1 MTRERSFRSLFTIM
15 RNYKIVVDA
24 MGGDYAP
31 EEVVKGTIQAL
42 TEDKDLQVVLV
53 GDLDKIDENLF
64 DAQIKDRLTLVDA
77 KDIIT
82 NDDIPTVAIKQKK
95 ESSLVKAMDIVA
107 GDENVGGLVSAG
119 STGAVLVGAF
129 MKIGRIKGISRPAL
143 APILPTVK
151 GDQKVILCDCGANI
165 DCKAVN
171 LHHFAI
177 MGNAFAKAMLGVENP
192 RIGLISNGAEEH
204 KGTELNQEVFALLKE
219 DEKLN
224 FAGNC
229 EARDLL
235 SGEYDVV
242 VSDGFNGNIALKS
255 TEGAAGAVFTLLKE
269 GITNGGLRAKL
280 GYLLLKPVFRALK
293 KKVDYNQY
301 GGAVFLGC
309 NKVVVKSHG
318 SSKAKAITASILMAK
333 RLAEKELPTLIKEG
347 I

>member
-1 MTRERSFRSLFTIM
+1 MK
-15 RNYKIVVDA
+15 NYKIVVDA

-31 EEVVKGTIQAL
+31 EEVVKGAL
-42 TEDKDLQVVLV
+42 DALKEDKSLEIILV
-53 GDLDKIDENLF
+53 GDLDKIDSSLF
-64 DAQIKDRLTLVDA
+64 EEGLKDRATLVDA
-77 KDIIT
+77 KEIIT
-82 NDDIPTVAIKQKK
+82 NDDVPTVAIKQKK

-107 GDENVGGLVSAG
+107 GDESVGGLVSAG

-171 LHHFAI
+171 LHHFAV
-177 MGNAFAKAMLGVENP
+177 MGNAFSKAMLGTASP
-192 RIGLISNGAEEH
+192 RIGLLSNGAEDH
-204 KGTELNQEVFALLKE
+204 KGTELNQEVFALLKD

-224 FAGNC
+224 FVGNC

-269 GITNGGLRAKL
+269 GITNGGPRAKL

-301 GGAVFLGC
+301 GGAAFLGC
-309 NKVVVKSHG
+309 NKVVVKAHG

-333 RLAEKELPTLIKEG
+333 RLAEQELPTLIKEG

>member
-1 MTRERSFRSLFTIM
+1 ME
-15 RNYKIVVDA
+15 NYKIVVDA

-31 EEVVKGTIQAL
+31 QEVVKGAFEAL
-42 TEDKDLQVVLV
+42 NQDKSLEVILV
-53 GDLDKIDENLF
+53 GDLDKVDASLF
-64 DAQIKDRLTLVDA
+64 DGVKERLTLVDA
-77 KDIIT
+77 KDVIT
-82 NDDIPTVAIKQKK
+82 NDDIPTSAIKQKK

-107 GDENVGGLVSAG
+107 KDEAVGGLVSAG

-143 APILPTVK
+143 APMLPTVK

-177 MGNAFAKAMLGVENP
+177 MGNAFSKAMLGIESP
-192 RIGLISNGAEEH
+192 RIGLISNGAEDH

-219 DEKLN
+219 DESLN
-224 FAGNC
+224 FVGNC

-235 SGEYDVV
+235 SGDYDVV

-255 TEGAAGAVFTLLKE
+255 AEGTVGAIFSILKD
-269 GITNGGLRAKL
+269 GIEKGGIKAKL
-280 GYLLLKPVFRALK
+280 GYLLLKPVLRSLK
-293 KKVDYNQY
+293 RKVDYNQQ

-309 NKVVVKSHG
+309 NKVVVKAHG
-318 SSKAKAITASILMAK
+318 SSKAKAISASILMAK
-333 RLAEKELPTLIKEG
+333 RLAEKQLPTLIKEG
-347 I
+347 IE

>member
-1 MTRERSFRSLFTIM
+1 MK
-15 RNYKIVVDA
+15 NYKIVVDA

-31 EEVVKGTIQAL
+31 EEVVKGAL
-42 TEDKDLQVVLV
+42 DALKDDKSLEIVLV
-53 GDLDKIDENLF
+53 GDLDKIDTKLF
-64 DAQIKDRLTLVDA
+64 EEEGLKDRSTLVDA

-82 NDDIPTVAIKQKK
+82 NDDIPTIAIKQKK

-219 DEKLN
+219 DENLN

>member
-1 MTRERSFRSLFTIM
+1 M

-31 EEVVKGTIQAL
+31 AEVVKGTLDAL
-42 TEDKDLQVVLV
+42 KEDTSLEVVLV
-53 GDLDKIDENLF
+53 GDLDKVDVSGF
-64 DAQIKDRLTLVDA
+64 DAVKDRLTLVDA
-77 KDIIT
+77 KDVIT

-95 ESSLVKAMDIVA
+95 ESSLVKAMDIA
-107 GDENVGGLVSAG
+107 SSDENIGGLVSAG

-177 MGNAFAKAMLGVENP
+177 MGNAFSKAMLGTENP
-192 RIGLISNGAEEH
+192 RIGLISNGAEDH

-219 DEKLN
+219 DANLN
-224 FAGNC
+224 FVGNC

-255 TEGAAGAVFTLLKE
+255 AEGTAGAIFSILKD
-269 GITNGGLRAKL
+269 GIEKGGLRAKL
-280 GYLLLKPVFRALK
+280 GYLMLKPVLRSLK
-293 KKVDYNQY
+293 RKVDYNQQ
-301 GGAVFLGC
+301 GGAAFLGC
-309 NKVVVKSHG
+309 NKVVVKAHG
-318 SSKAKAITASILMAK
+318 SSKAKAISASILMAK

-347 I
+347 IQ

>member
-1 MTRERSFRSLFTIM
+1 M

-24 MGGDYAP
+24 MGGDHAP
-31 EEVVKGTIQAL
+31 VEVVKGVVDAL
-42 TEDKDLQVVLV
+42 KEDKNLQVVLV
-53 GDLDKIDENLF
+53 GDLDKIDTKLLDEAN
-64 DAQIKDRLTLVDA
+64 AGDRLSLVDA
-77 KDIIT
+77 KDVIT
-82 NDDIPTVAIKQKK
+82 NDDVPTVAIKQKK
-95 ESSLVKAMDIVA
+95 ESSLVKAMEIVA
-107 GDENVGGLVSAG
+107 SDENAGGLVSAG

-177 MGNAFAKAMLGVENP
+177 MGRAFAKSMLGVENP
-192 RIGLISNGAEEH
+192 RIGLLSNGAEDH

-219 DEKLN
+219 DENLN
-224 FAGNC
+224 FVGNC

-255 TEGAAGAVFTLLKE
+255 TEGAVGTIFSLLKS
-269 GITNGGLRAKL
+269 GIEKGGLRAKL
-280 GYLLLKPVFRALK
+280 GYLLLKPVFRGLK
-293 KKVDYNQY
+293 KKADYNQQ
-301 GGAVFLGC
+301 GGAAFLGC

-318 SSKAKAITASILMAK
+318 SSKAKAISASILMAK

>member
-1 MTRERSFRSLFTIM
+1 
-15 RNYKIVVDA
+15 
-24 MGGDYAP
+24 
-31 EEVVKGTIQAL
+31 
-42 TEDKDLQVVLV
+42 
-53 GDLDKIDENLF
+53 
-64 DAQIKDRLTLVDA
+64 
-77 KDIIT
+77 
-82 NDDIPTVAIKQKK
+82 
-95 ESSLVKAMDIVA
+95 MDIVA
-107 GDENVGGLVSAG
+107 SDENVGGLVSAG

-219 DEKLN
+219 DENLN